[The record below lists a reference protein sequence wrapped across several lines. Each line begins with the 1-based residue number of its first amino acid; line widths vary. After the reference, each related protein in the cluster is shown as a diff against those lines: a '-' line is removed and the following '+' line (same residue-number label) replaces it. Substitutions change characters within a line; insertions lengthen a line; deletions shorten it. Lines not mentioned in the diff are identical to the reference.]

1 MSQYLK
7 NRKYNPTVLLQ
18 DIMTWL
24 FPSQLA
30 ERKQIHDAEMAELSK
45 FVPDAAPPQQIDSTI
60 YASNSTLI
68 CHHLVSLY
76 ICPLS
81 SFFSLSK
88 DIPIFVCT
96 VAYPGMPC
104 PLHVFEPRYRL
115 MMRRC
120 VETGTRKFGMCT
132 YEHGK
137 GYVVNV
143 SVHRH
148 LNFGV

>member
-45 FVPDAAPPQQIDSTI
+45 LVPDVHANLLRLIESTI
-60 YASNSTLI
+60 YAPNSL
-68 CHHLVSLY
+68 CHHLFFLY
-76 ICPLS
+76 FCSLS
-81 SFFSLSK
+81 SFFSLNK

-120 VETGTRKFGMCT
+120 VETGTKKFGMCT

-137 GYVVNV
+137 GYVINV
-143 SVHRH
+143 SAHY
-148 LNFGV
+148 LGFI

>member
-45 FVPDAAPPQQIDSTI
+45 FVPDAAPPQQIDGTI

-68 CHHLVSLY
+68 CHHLVPLY
-76 ICPLS
+76 IFPS
-81 SFFSLSK
+81 
-88 DIPIFVCT
+88 
-96 VAYPGMPC
+96 
-104 PLHVFEPRYRL
+104 VFL
-115 MMRRC
+115 
-120 VETGTRKFGMCT
+120 F
-132 YEHGK
+132 
-137 GYVVNV
+137 
-143 SVHRH
+143 
-148 LNFGV
+148 